1 MTKVSINDVE
11 YDTENMT
18 DKQLKTV
25 QLLQQNLVSVNML
38 DHWLQCV
45 KFVGE
50 IKTRELN
57 KSLSDDQEKK
67 EELSRIIENTL
78 EDTSTDLS
86 SLKTSVDNNNRL
98 YEINTYDIKNYEAYN
113 GVMVIVLRS
122 P

>member
-50 IKTRELN
+50 IKTRERN

-67 EELSRIIENTL
+67 E
-78 EDTSTDLS
+78 
-86 SLKTSVDNNNRL
+86 
-98 YEINTYDIKNYEAYN
+98 
-113 GVMVIVLRS
+113 
-122 P
+122 

>member
-1 MTKVSINDVE
+1 MTTVSINDVE

-18 DKQLKTV
+18 DEQLKTV

-67 EELSRIIENTL
+67 E
-78 EDTSTDLS
+78 
-86 SLKTSVDNNNRL
+86 
-98 YEINTYDIKNYEAYN
+98 
-113 GVMVIVLRS
+113 
-122 P
+122 

>member
-1 MTKVSINDVE
+1 MTTVSINDVE

-25 QLLQQNLVSVNML
+25 QLLQQNLLSVNML

-57 KSLSDDQEKK
+57 KSLSDDQKKK
-67 EELSRIIENTL
+67 E
-78 EDTSTDLS
+78 
-86 SLKTSVDNNNRL
+86 
-98 YEINTYDIKNYEAYN
+98 
-113 GVMVIVLRS
+113 
-122 P
+122 

>member
-1 MTKVSINDVE
+1 MTTVSINDVE

-38 DHWLQCV
+38 DNWLQCV

-67 EELSRIIENTL
+67 E
-78 EDTSTDLS
+78 
-86 SLKTSVDNNNRL
+86 
-98 YEINTYDIKNYEAYN
+98 
-113 GVMVIVLRS
+113 
-122 P
+122 

>member
-1 MTKVSINDVE
+1 MTTVSLNDVE

-57 KSLSDDQEKK
+57 KSLSDDQKKK
-67 EELSRIIENTL
+67 E
-78 EDTSTDLS
+78 
-86 SLKTSVDNNNRL
+86 
-98 YEINTYDIKNYEAYN
+98 
-113 GVMVIVLRS
+113 
-122 P
+122 

>member
-1 MTKVSINDVE
+1 MTTVSKNDVE

-67 EELSRIIENTL
+67 E
-78 EDTSTDLS
+78 
-86 SLKTSVDNNNRL
+86 
-98 YEINTYDIKNYEAYN
+98 
-113 GVMVIVLRS
+113 
-122 P
+122 

>member
-1 MTKVSINDVE
+1 MTTVSINDVE

-57 KSLSDDQEKK
+57 KSLSDDHEKK
-67 EELSRIIENTL
+67 E
-78 EDTSTDLS
+78 
-86 SLKTSVDNNNRL
+86 
-98 YEINTYDIKNYEAYN
+98 
-113 GVMVIVLRS
+113 
-122 P
+122 

>member
-1 MTKVSINDVE
+1 MTTVSINDVE

-25 QLLQQNLVSVNML
+25 QLLQQNLVSINML

-57 KSLSDDQEKK
+57 KSLSDDQKKK
-67 EELSRIIENTL
+67 E
-78 EDTSTDLS
+78 
-86 SLKTSVDNNNRL
+86 
-98 YEINTYDIKNYEAYN
+98 
-113 GVMVIVLRS
+113 
-122 P
+122 

>member
-1 MTKVSINDVE
+1 MTTVSINDVE

-67 EELSRIIENTL
+67 E
-78 EDTSTDLS
+78 
-86 SLKTSVDNNNRL
+86 
-98 YEINTYDIKNYEAYN
+98 
-113 GVMVIVLRS
+113 
-122 P
+122 

>member
-11 YDTENMT
+11 YDTEYMT

-67 EELSRIIENTL
+67 E
-78 EDTSTDLS
+78 
-86 SLKTSVDNNNRL
+86 
-98 YEINTYDIKNYEAYN
+98 
-113 GVMVIVLRS
+113 
-122 P
+122 

>member
-1 MTKVSINDVE
+1 MTTVSINDVE
-11 YDTENMT
+11 YATENMT

-67 EELSRIIENTL
+67 E
-78 EDTSTDLS
+78 
-86 SLKTSVDNNNRL
+86 
-98 YEINTYDIKNYEAYN
+98 
-113 GVMVIVLRS
+113 
-122 P
+122 